1 MGTLLALN
9 RHLKFN
15 FTLLVIKSH
24 VKKLRL
30 AQVWLKSKFGSTC
43 LKRGQVDFAKLS
55 VLIYFIHQSF
65 RQSFAE
71 VFVIKLKRK

>member
-1 MGTLLALN
+1 MVGSP
-9 RHLKFN
+9 R
-15 FTLLVIKSH
+15 
-24 VKKLRL
+24 KKIRL

-43 LKRGQVDFAKLS
+43 LKRGQGDFTKLL
-55 VLIYFIHQSF
+55 VLIYFIHENF

>member
-1 MGTLLALN
+1 MVGSP
-9 RHLKFN
+9 R
-15 FTLLVIKSH
+15 
-24 VKKLRL
+24 KKIRL

-43 LKRGQVDFAKLS
+43 LKRGQGDFTKLS
-55 VLIYFIHQSF
+55 VLIYFIHENF